1 MQPTQDPAA
10 LVARV
15 DDVLDAALTEQRIVG
30 AVFLVAREGSLVC
43 ERAVGR
49 AQRETQQPMRTDTL
63 FRLSSIT
70 KPYVSAAAL
79 SLVAHGRLSL
89 EDRIEKWLPEFRP
102 RLADGATAPITVQ
115 QLLTHTAGLGYGFQ
129 EPADGPYHRANVSD
143 GLDQPGL
150 SLVENLRRLA
160 SVPLLRKPGTAW
172 QYSVAIDVLGAVME
186 RAAGSALPAIVA
198 ELVTGPLSMRDTAF
212 RVVDRARLATPYV
225 DGSPPARMTDPQIV
239 PYGTGAGISY
249 SPSRALD
256 ERSFASGGTG
266 MVGSAPDTL
275 RFIECMRKGGAPIL
289 PAALARAAMSNRL
302 GALAGPMPG
311 FGFGYGGAVLL
322 DPQAAQTPQGR
333 GTWLWGGVYGHSWF
347 VDPHAQMS
355 CVLLTNTALEGM
367 MGRLTVDLRNALY
380 DTGNNLPTSSV

>member
-1 MQPTQDPAA
+1 MQSTKFSAA
-10 LVARV
+10 LAARV
-15 DDVLDAALTEQRIVG
+15 DGVLEVALTEQRIVG
-30 AVFLVAREGSLVC
+30 AVLLLARDGVLVC
-43 ERAVGR
+43 ERAVGQ
-49 AQRETQQPMRTDTL
+49 AERETQQPMRTDTL

-79 SLVAHGRLSL
+79 ALIARHELSL
-89 EDRIEKWLPEFRP
+89 DDRVDKWLPEFQP
-102 RLADGATAPITVQ
+102 RLADGSSAPVTVH

-129 EPADGPYHRANVSD
+129 EPSDGPYHRAHVSD

-150 SLVENLRRLA
+150 SLAENLRRVA

-172 QYSVAIDVLGAVME
+172 QYSVSLDVLGAVME
-186 RAAGSALPAIVA
+186 RAAGKRLPRIVE

-212 RVVDRARLATPYV
+212 HVVDRARLAVPYV
-225 DGSPPARMTDPQIV
+225 DGQPPVRMTDPQIV
-239 PYGTGAGISY
+239 PYGPGAGISY
-249 SPSRALD
+249 SPARAFD
-256 ERSFASGGTG
+256 DSSFPSGGTG

-275 RFIECMRKGGAPIL
+275 AFLECMRKGAAPIL
-289 PAALARAAMSNRL
+289 PAELGRAAMTNQI

-322 DPQAAQTPQGR
+322 DPQAAQSPQAR

-347 VDPHAQMS
+347 VDPSAQVT

-367 MGRLTVDLRNALY
+367 IGRLTVDLRNAVY
-380 DTGNNLPTSSV
+380 DTLRGATAL

>member
-1 MQPTQDPAA
+1 M
-10 LVARV
+10 
-15 DDVLDAALTEQRIVG
+15 
-30 AVFLVAREGSLVC
+30 
-43 ERAVGR
+43 
-49 AQRETQQPMRTDTL
+49 
-63 FRLSSIT
+63 
-70 KPYVSAAAL
+70 SAAAL
-79 SLVAHGRLSL
+79 SLIAHGRLSL
-89 EDRIEKWLPEFRP
+89 EDRVEKWLPEFQP
-102 RLADGATAPITVQ
+102 RRADGAAAPMTVRQ
-115 QLLTHTAGLGYGFQ
+115 WLTHTAGLSYGYQ

-150 SLVENLRRLA
+150 SLAENLRRLA
-160 SVPLLRKPGTAW
+160 SVPLLRAPGAGW

-186 RAAGSALPAIVA
+186 RAADKALPAIVE

-212 RVVDRARLATPYV
+212 RIVDRARLAAPYV

-289 PAALARAAMSNRL
+289 PPGLASAAMSNQI

-311 FGFGYGGAVLL
+311 FGFG
-322 DPQAAQTPQGR
+322 
-333 GTWLWGGVYGHSWF
+333 
-347 VDPHAQMS
+347 
-355 CVLLTNTALEGM
+355 
-367 MGRLTVDLRNALY
+367 
-380 DTGNNLPTSSV
+380 